1 MSKKLAI
8 LAIHGMG
15 STQTTFADPLRQHL
29 SSILGPNQWNQI
41 YFDKIYYQ
49 HLVQSHQEKVWED
62 MQRVGLRWKRL
73 RREMLYSFSDPAT
86 IAQGAGNPNSIYL
99 HVQKT
104 ITAALTKARANLVDA
119 DAPIV
124 IIAQSLGGH
133 VISNYIWDA
142 QEHAKGKKVIGT
154 WHYDEQELLNAGSP
168 QEIDFMRMRTL
179 RFLFTTGCNIPLF
192 VAGHKAIVAIDK
204 PDPLRD
210 FDWINFYDRD
220 DILGWPLKPLS
231 PSYNALVTE
240 DIDITVGSV
249 LSSWTPFS
257 HLFYWDDGEFL
268 ATVAA
273 LIRDI
278 L

>member
-15 STQTTFADPLRQHL
+15 STQDTFADPLRQNL
-29 SSILGPNQWNQI
+29 SSILGPSQWNQI

-49 HLVQSHQEKVWED
+49 DLVQSHQEKVWED
-62 MQRVGLRWKRL
+62 MRRVGLRWKRL
-73 RREMLYSFSDPAT
+73 REEMLFSFSDPAT
-86 IAQGAGNPNSIYL
+86 IAQGASNPESIYL
-99 HVQKT
+99 HVQRT
-104 ITAALTKARANLVDA
+104 ITKAIENARANLVDA
-119 DAPIV
+119 DAPII

-133 VISNYIWDA
+133 IISNYIWDA
-142 QEHAKGKKVIGT
+142 QSQAKDEEVIGV
-154 WHYDEQELLNAGSP
+154 WRDDKEKLLNVGSS
-168 QEIDFMRMRTL
+168 QEVDFYRLRTL

-231 PSYNALVTE
+231 PSYDALVTE
-240 DIDITVGSV
+240 DVDITVGSV
-249 LSSWTPFS
+249 LSSWNPFS

-268 ATVAA
+268 ATVTT
-273 LIRDI
+273 LIRGI

>member
-8 LAIHGMG
+8 IAIHGMG
-15 STQTTFADPLRQHL
+15 STEEDFADPLRQHL
-29 SSILGPNQWNQI
+29 ESRLEPSQWNQI

-49 HLVQSHQEKVWED
+49 GLIQEHQEAIWKN
-62 MQRVGLRWKRL
+62 MRRVGLRWKRL
-73 RREMLYSFSDPAT
+73 REEMLYSFSDPAT
-86 IAQGAGNPNSIYL
+86 IAQGASNPESIYL
-99 HVQKT
+99 QVQRT
-104 ITAALTKARANLVDA
+104 ITKAIENARKNLVDA

-142 QEHAKGKKVIGT
+142 QSQAKGKEVIGV
-154 WHYDEQELLNAGSP
+154 WRDDKDKLLSAGS
-168 QEIDFMRMRTL
+168 QEEVDFLRMRTL
-179 RFLFTTGCNIPLF
+179 RFLLTTGCNIPLF

-220 DILGWPLKPLS
+220 DVLGWPLKPLS
-231 PSYNALVTE
+231 PSYKALVTE
-240 DIDITVGSV
+240 DVDITVGS
-249 LSSWTPFS
+249 LLTSFTPFS
-257 HLFYWDDGEFL
+257 HLFYWDDAEFL
-268 ATVAA
+268 STVAA
-273 LIRDI
+273 LIRGM